1 MNTKLRGRWGEALA
15 AEHLRKK
22 GYEIIGAGYR
32 TRFGEID
39 IIAENRKFVVFTEVK
54 LRKNK
59 DFARAGEFVDA
70 GKRNRLIATAKLWL
84 SENDTEKQPR
94 FDVVEVYA
102 PEGGDERD
110 VRINHIENAFGED

>member
-15 AEHLRKK
+15 ADYLRKK
-22 GYEIIGAGYR
+22 GYAIIGVGYR

-59 DFARAGEFVDA
+59 DFARAREFVDA
-70 GKRNRLIATAKLWL
+70 GKRRRLIMTAKLWL
-84 SENDTEKQPR
+84 SENETEKQPR
-94 FDVVEVYA
+94 FDVIEVYA
-102 PEGGDERD
+102 PEGEEKNN
-110 VRINHIENAFGED
+110 VRINHIEDAFGED